1 MLITNPFASNDPE
14 GSIWEEG
21 FLAGFAQP
29 DQDQLR
35 PFSPNLLEV
44 FQEGVQAGRDS
55 RNAPPPR
62 GSFWAGFDEVVKDQV
77 QGFIVDKL
85 LEHVA
90 PKLGG
95 LISLLIEVVQIQG
108 DTRLTPLPEDF
119 NRVLGQNDAQDDPRY
134 VAVCLRTDHP
144 LVNQGALSDGAW
156 SGPSHTDFFDATAD
170 MTAHEHAEAFVA
182 RCSLRDLVCGSVWIA
197 K

>member
-1 MLITNPFASNDPE
+1 MPIINPFASNDPE

-29 DQDQLR
+29 DQDHFR

-55 RNAPPPR
+55 RHAPPPT
-62 GSFWAGFDEVVKDQV
+62 GSFWAGIDEIVKDIAQR
-77 QGFIVDKL
+77 FIIDKV
-85 LEHVA
+85 LEHVV
-90 PKLGG
+90 PKFAG
-95 LISLLIEVVQIQG
+95 LISLLIDVVQIQG
-108 DTRLTPLPEDF
+108 DTPLAPLPEDF

-144 LVNQGALSDGAW
+144 LVNQGARNDGTW
-156 SGPSHTDFFDATAD
+156 SGPSHTDFVDAATD

-182 RCSLRDLVCGSVWIA
+182 RCSLRDFVCGAVWAA